1 MGDCGFIS
9 VLESRRSVRPTMFS
23 DLGPTSDE
31 LERIVRVALRA
42 PDHKKLAPWRFV
54 VFQGGSRAQF
64 GEVMAAA
71 CVAEEDGDRPSE
83 VRLKTERERFMRAPV
98 VVAVVSQIRL
108 KPGVPE
114 WEQILSAGASAFS
127 LRLAANALGYA
138 TCWLTEWVAYSP
150 GVRRAL
156 GLADGERIAGFV
168 YMGRPN
174 ERQED
179 RERPKLE
186 DKLSYWSAN

>member
-98 VVAVVSQIRL
+98 VVAAPRAS
-108 KPGVPE
+108 E
-114 WEQILSAGASAFS
+114 TAGAVDLPSMPCA
-127 LRLAANALGYA
+127 
-138 TCWLTEWVAYSP
+138 E
-150 GVRRAL
+150 VRFRRSRHSF
-156 GLADGERIAGFV
+156 E
-168 YMGRPN
+168 
-174 ERQED
+174 
-179 RERPKLE
+179 
-186 DKLSYWSAN
+186 